1 MTRTA
6 LAVFA
11 TLVLAGTAAFGHHA
25 YTGFV
30 LDRDATITGTI
41 EGIRFQNPHVLIV
54 VRTEDAG
61 RLTAEWRGANW
72 LQSHPE
78 LVSPNR
84 VPVTSATLKPGDRI
98 VVTGAPPRDRAL
110 RSLVNLKEI
119 RRPSDGW
126 LWTCRR
132 SEMNGA
138 CS

>member
-1 MTRTA
+1 MTRTV
-6 LAVFA
+6 LAVLAAFA
-11 TLVLAGTAAFGHHA
+11 LAGTAASAHHA

-54 VRTEDAG
+54 VRTPDEG
-61 RLTAEWRGANW
+61 RYTAEWRGANW

-78 LVSPNR
+78 LVGPSQM
-84 VPVTSATLKPGDRI
+84 PVTSDTLKPGDRI

-119 RRPSDGW
+119 KRPRDGW
-126 LWTCRR
+126 QWTCRR
-132 SEMNGA
+132 RDMQT
-138 CS
+138 CY

>member
-1 MTRTA
+1 MTRIVLAA
-6 LAVFA
+6 LAA
-11 TLVLAGTAAFGHHA
+11 LALAGTAASAHHA

-41 EGIRFQNPHVLIV
+41 EGIRFQNPHVLIM
-54 VRTEDAG
+54 VRTPDEG
-61 RLTAEWRGANW
+61 RYTAEWRGANW

-78 LVSPNR
+78 LVSPTR
-84 VPVTSATLKPGDRI
+84 VPVTSDTLKPGDRI

-119 RRPSDGW
+119 KRLSDGW
-126 LWTCRR
+126 HWTCRGTAMQ
-132 SEMNGA
+132 S